1 MRPDKRGSAA
11 STTTLVVFALPVI
24 WLGLIGG
31 SCAAP
36 GRTLIDWINA
46 FGTAIEQPWHFSFN
60 QYSLKAVLIALAAY
74 ALCIMLYR
82 DSQRKRRPG
91 EEYGSA
97 EWGNAKQIDSKY
109 RYHDKFTVEVKQMLH
124 RIASFFALCA
134 EFITGKLTEE
144 ERQRRKE
151 QKALAVHVDQNI
163 PLTMHTRIGLDVF
176 RHQRNLNMMVI
187 GGSGTGKSRSVSKPE
202 ILQANCSYII
212 CDPKGELLRDCAEFL
227 LHEGY
232 DIKVFNLKE
241 GERRCGNM
249 YNPFRY
255 LRSEVDCVQL
265 VTLLFRATTP
275 KGSHSSDPFWERAE
289 ETLVTA
295 LVLFIYLECDPE
307 DQNFATV
314 MFLLRNAQASE
325 EDEGKQNPVDTLFAE
340 IAQDHPEHIANQYWE
355 AYKLAAGKTA
365 KSILIMASSR
375 LKHFML
381 DEIADMTMEDE
392 MDLASLGEKKRAIF
406 VCTPVNDT
414 SFNYLVSMMYMQ
426 AFQQLYDRA
435 EREYGGRLPR
445 HVRFI
450 MDEFYNTPPP
460 DRFDNVLSTCRS
472 YNLSCAV
479 ILQDIGQI
487 KTMFEKEWES
497 LIAQCDQ
504 FLYLGGNDTA
514 THKYV
519 SERLGKETIFSKTTS
534 QTRGTHGSSSQN
546 DQKVG
551 TELMTPDAISRMENQ
566 YSILFMRG
574 ERPVFDEKYVLQKHP
589 NVQWLAGDGKAKA
602 YSPPEH
608 IPFHKYHVEIPADEI
623 DEKYKPE
630 EIGGVLF
637 EYFVIPPQS
646 PQKGERI
653 MKNKLTQK
661 AAALLCSKKALN
673 RARTAHRL
681 LSMTAIIACL
691 AVVPAFADNE
701 ALNAVNKLSDTIFAL
716 IKAVGL
722 ICAGWGVLQLGMSVQ
737 SHDASQRT
745 QGVLCIL
752 GGLLI
757 YFVKAILTSIGAA

>member
-60 QYSLKAVLIALAAY
+60 QYSLKAILIALAAY

-340 IAQDHPEHIANQYWE
+340 IAQEHPEHIANQYWE

-479 ILQDIGQI
+479 ILQDIGQL
-487 KTMFEKEWES
+487 KTMFEKEW
-497 LIAQCDQ
+497 
-504 FLYLGGNDTA
+504 
-514 THKYV
+514 
-519 SERLGKETIFSKTTS
+519 ERLGKETIFSKTTS

-646 PQKGERI
+646 PQKGE
-653 MKNKLTQK
+653 
-661 AAALLCSKKALN
+661 
-673 RARTAHRL
+673 
-681 LSMTAIIACL
+681 
-691 AVVPAFADNE
+691 
-701 ALNAVNKLSDTIFAL
+701 
-716 IKAVGL
+716 
-722 ICAGWGVLQLGMSVQ
+722 
-737 SHDASQRT
+737 
-745 QGVLCIL
+745 
-752 GGLLI
+752 
-757 YFVKAILTSIGAA
+757 

>member
-124 RIASFFALCA
+124 RIASFVALCA

-151 QKALAVHVDQNI
+151 RKALAVHVDQNI

-340 IAQDHPEHIANQYWE
+340 IAQEHPEHIANQYWE

-479 ILQDIGQI
+479 ILQDIGQL

-497 LIAQCDQ
+497 LMAQCDE

-519 SERLGKETIFSKTTS
+519 SERLGKETIFSKRPRRPEVRMVRPARM
-534 QTRGTHGSSSQN
+534 TR
-546 DQKVG
+546 
-551 TELMTPDAISRMENQ
+551 
-566 YSILFMRG
+566 
-574 ERPVFDEKYVLQKHP
+574 
-589 NVQWLAGDGKAKA
+589 
-602 YSPPEH
+602 
-608 IPFHKYHVEIPADEI
+608 
-623 DEKYKPE
+623 
-630 EIGGVLF
+630 
-637 EYFVIPPQS
+637 
-646 PQKGERI
+646 
-653 MKNKLTQK
+653 
-661 AAALLCSKKALN
+661 
-673 RARTAHRL
+673 RL
-681 LSMTAIIACL
+681 
-691 AVVPAFADNE
+691 
-701 ALNAVNKLSDTIFAL
+701 
-716 IKAVGL
+716 
-722 ICAGWGVLQLGMSVQ
+722 VQ
-737 SHDASQRT
+737 S
-745 QGVLCIL
+745 L
-752 GGLLI
+752 
-757 YFVKAILTSIGAA
+757 

>member
-1 MRPDKRGSAA
+1 MKRPDKRGLAA
-11 STTTLVVFALPVI
+11 NTTTLVVFALPVI

-36 GRTLIDWINA
+36 GRKLFDWIDA
-46 FGTAIEQPWHFSFN
+46 FSTAIETPWRLSFN
-60 QYSLKAVLIALAAY
+60 QYSIKAALIALAAY
-74 ALCIMLYR
+74 VLFIVLYQ

-91 EEYGSA
+91 EEYGTA
-97 EWGNAKQIDSKY
+97 EWGTAEQIDSKY
-109 RYHDKFTVEVKQMLH
+109 RYHDTLVDRLKDMFR
-124 RIASFFALCA
+124 RIKSFYVLCA
-134 EFITGKLTEE
+134 EFFTGKLTKE

-151 QKALAVHVDQNI
+151 QEELAVHIDQNI

-202 ILQANCSYII
+202 IAQANCSYII

-241 GERRCGNM
+241 GHRRCGNM
-249 YNPFRY
+249 YNPFHY
-255 LRSEVDCVQL
+255 LRSEADCVQL

-275 KGSHSSDPFWERAE
+275 KGTHSSDPFWERAE
-289 ETLVTA
+289 ETLITA
-295 LVLFIYLECDPE
+295 LVLYLYLEGEPE
-307 DQNFATV
+307 DKNFATI

-325 EDEGKQNPVDTLFAE
+325 EDESARNPVDELFMEVEAE
-340 IAQDHPEHIANQYWE
+340 KGAGHIAVQYWQ

-381 DEIADMTMEDE
+381 SEIADMTMEDE
-392 MDLASLGEKKRAIF
+392 MDLASLGERKRAIF
-406 VCTPVNDT
+406 ICTPVNDT

-435 EREYGGRLPR
+435 EQKYGGRLPH

-514 THKYV
+514 TYKYV

-534 QTRGTHGSSSQN
+534 LSRGTHGSSSQN

-551 TELMTPDAISRMENQ
+551 TDLMTPDAIGKMDNQ
-566 YSILFMRG
+566 YSILFVRG
-574 ERPVFDEKYVLQKHP
+574 ERPIFDEKYVLQRHP
-589 NVQWLAGDGKAKA
+589 NVKWLAGDGNAKK
-602 YSPPEH
+602 YDPPVH
-608 IPFHKYHVEIPADEI
+608 IPFHNVDPIDEN
-623 DEKYKPE
+623 DEKYKPV
-630 EIGGVLF
+630 EIGGLRF
-637 EYFVIPPQS
+637 DYLDWSQPQD
-646 PQKGERI
+646 KGE
-653 MKNKLTQK
+653 
-661 AAALLCSKKALN
+661 
-673 RARTAHRL
+673 
-681 LSMTAIIACL
+681 
-691 AVVPAFADNE
+691 
-701 ALNAVNKLSDTIFAL
+701 
-716 IKAVGL
+716 
-722 ICAGWGVLQLGMSVQ
+722 
-737 SHDASQRT
+737 
-745 QGVLCIL
+745 
-752 GGLLI
+752 
-757 YFVKAILTSIGAA
+757 

>member
-124 RIASFFALCA
+124 RIASFVALCA

-151 QKALAVHVDQNI
+151 RKALAVHVDQNI

-340 IAQDHPEHIANQYWE
+340 IAQEHPEHIANQYWE

-479 ILQDIGQI
+479 ILQDIGQL

-497 LIAQCDQ
+497 LMAQCDE

-646 PQKGERI
+646 PPKRRINYEKQVYSESCCTAVQQKS
-653 MKNKLTQK
+653 TQSRPHC
-661 AAALLCSKKALN
+661 AP
-673 RARTAHRL
+673 TAVHDGNHRL
-681 LSMTAIIACL
+681 PCCCT
-691 AVVPAFADNE
+691 
-701 ALNAVNKLSDTIFAL
+701 
-716 IKAVGL
+716 G
-722 ICAGWGVLQLGMSVQ
+722 IC
-737 SHDASQRT
+737 R
-745 QGVLCIL
+745 
-752 GGLLI
+752 
-757 YFVKAILTSIGAA
+757 

>member
-1 MRPDKRGSAA
+1 MKRPDKRGLAA
-11 STTTLVVFALPVI
+11 NTTTLVVFALPVI

-36 GRTLIDWINA
+36 GRKLFDWIDA
-46 FGTAIEQPWHFSFN
+46 FSTAIETPWRLSFN
-60 QYSLKAVLIALAAY
+60 QYSIKAALIALAAY
-74 ALCIMLYR
+74 VLFIVLYQ

-91 EEYGSA
+91 EEYGTA
-97 EWGNAKQIDSKY
+97 EWGTAEQIDSKY
-109 RYHDKFTVEVKQMLH
+109 RYHDTLVDRLKDMFR
-124 RIASFFALCA
+124 RIKSFYVLCA
-134 EFITGKLTEE
+134 EFFTGKLTKE

-151 QKALAVHVDQNI
+151 QEELAVHIDQNI

-202 ILQANCSYII
+202 IAQANCSYII

-241 GERRCGNM
+241 GHRRCGNM
-249 YNPFRY
+249 YNPFHY
-255 LRSEVDCVQL
+255 LRSEADCVQL

-275 KGSHSSDPFWERAE
+275 KGTHSSDPFWERAE
-289 ETLVTA
+289 ETLITA
-295 LVLFIYLECDPE
+295 LVLYLYLEGEPE
-307 DQNFATV
+307 DKNFATI

-325 EDEGKQNPVDTLFAE
+325 EDESARNPVDELFMEVEAE
-340 IAQDHPEHIANQYWE
+340 KGAGHIAVQYWQ

-381 DEIADMTMEDE
+381 SEIADMTMEDE
-392 MDLASLGEKKRAIF
+392 MDLASLGERKRAIF
-406 VCTPVNDT
+406 ICTPVNDT

-435 EREYGGRLPR
+435 EQKYGGRLPH

-487 KTMFEKEWES
+487 KTMFES

-514 THKYV
+514 TYKYV

-534 QTRGTHGSSSQN
+534 LSRGTHGSSSQN

-551 TELMTPDAISRMENQ
+551 TDLMTPDAIGKMDNQ
-566 YSILFMRG
+566 YSILFVRG
-574 ERPVFDEKYVLQKHP
+574 ERPIFDEKYVLQRHP
-589 NVQWLAGDGKAKA
+589 NVKWLAGDGNAKK
-602 YSPPEH
+602 YDPPVH
-608 IPFHKYHVEIPADEI
+608 IPFHNVDPIDEN
-623 DEKYKPE
+623 DEKYKPV
-630 EIGGVLF
+630 EIGGLRF
-637 EYFVIPPQS
+637 DYLDWSQPQD
-646 PQKGERI
+646 KGE
-653 MKNKLTQK
+653 
-661 AAALLCSKKALN
+661 
-673 RARTAHRL
+673 
-681 LSMTAIIACL
+681 
-691 AVVPAFADNE
+691 
-701 ALNAVNKLSDTIFAL
+701 
-716 IKAVGL
+716 
-722 ICAGWGVLQLGMSVQ
+722 
-737 SHDASQRT
+737 
-745 QGVLCIL
+745 
-752 GGLLI
+752 
-757 YFVKAILTSIGAA
+757 

>member
-1 MRPDKRGSAA
+1 MKRPDKRGLAA
-11 STTTLVVFALPVI
+11 NTTTLVVFALPVI

-36 GRTLIDWINA
+36 GRKLFDWINA
-46 FGTAIEQPWHFSFN
+46 FSIAIETPWRLSFN
-60 QYSLKAVLIALAAY
+60 QYSIKAALIALAAY
-74 ALCIMLYR
+74 VLFIVLYQ

-91 EEYGSA
+91 EEYGTA
-97 EWGNAKQIDSKY
+97 EWGTAEQIDSKY
-109 RYHDKFTVEVKQMLH
+109 RYHDTLVDRLKDMFR
-124 RIASFFALCA
+124 RIKSFYVLCA
-134 EFITGKLTEE
+134 EFFTGKLTKE

-151 QKALAVHVDQNI
+151 QEELAVHIDQNI

-202 ILQANCSYII
+202 IAQANCSYII

-241 GERRCGNM
+241 GHRRCGNM
-249 YNPFRY
+249 YNPFHY
-255 LRSEVDCVQL
+255 LRSEADCVQL

-275 KGSHSSDPFWERAE
+275 KGTHSSDPFWERAE
-289 ETLVTA
+289 ETLITA
-295 LVLFIYLECDPE
+295 LVLYLYLEGEPE
-307 DQNFATV
+307 DKNFATI

-325 EDEGKQNPVDTLFAE
+325 EDESARNPVDELFMEVEAE
-340 IAQDHPEHIANQYWE
+340 KGAGHIAVQYWQ

-381 DEIADMTMEDE
+381 SEIADMTMEDE
-392 MDLASLGEKKRAIF
+392 MDLASLGERKRAIF
-406 VCTPVNDT
+406 ICTPVNDT

-435 EREYGGRLPR
+435 EQKYGGRLPH

-514 THKYV
+514 TYKYV

-534 QTRGTHGSSSQN
+534 LSRGTHGSSSQN

-551 TELMTPDAISRMENQ
+551 TDLMTPDAIGKMDNQ
-566 YSILFMRG
+566 YSILFVRG
-574 ERPVFDEKYVLQKHP
+574 ERPIFDEKYVLQKHP

-646 PQKGERI
+646 PQKGE
-653 MKNKLTQK
+653 
-661 AAALLCSKKALN
+661 
-673 RARTAHRL
+673 
-681 LSMTAIIACL
+681 
-691 AVVPAFADNE
+691 
-701 ALNAVNKLSDTIFAL
+701 
-716 IKAVGL
+716 
-722 ICAGWGVLQLGMSVQ
+722 
-737 SHDASQRT
+737 
-745 QGVLCIL
+745 
-752 GGLLI
+752 
-757 YFVKAILTSIGAA
+757 

>member
-60 QYSLKAVLIALAAY
+60 QYSLKAILIALAAY

-134 EFITGKLTEE
+134 EFITGKLTAE

-151 QKALAVHVDQNI
+151 RKALAVHVDQNI

-551 TELMTPDAISRMENQ
+551 TDMPYLLMKS
-566 YSILFMRG
+566 S
-574 ERPVFDEKYVLQKHP
+574 V
-589 NVQWLAGDGKAKA
+589 
-602 YSPPEH
+602 
-608 IPFHKYHVEIPADEI
+608 
-623 DEKYKPE
+623 
-630 EIGGVLF
+630 
-637 EYFVIPPQS
+637 
-646 PQKGERI
+646 
-653 MKNKLTQK
+653 
-661 AAALLCSKKALN
+661 ALN
-673 RARTAHRL
+673 FT
-681 LSMTAIIACL
+681 
-691 AVVPAFADNE
+691 
-701 ALNAVNKLSDTIFAL
+701 
-716 IKAVGL
+716 
-722 ICAGWGVLQLGMSVQ
+722 
-737 SHDASQRT
+737 
-745 QGVLCIL
+745 
-752 GGLLI
+752 
-757 YFVKAILTSIGAA
+757 

>member
-1 MRPDKRGSAA
+1 MKRPDKRGLAA
-11 STTTLVVFALPVI
+11 NTTTLVVFALPVI

-36 GRTLIDWINA
+36 GRKLFDWINA
-46 FGTAIEQPWHFSFN
+46 FSIAIETPWRLSFN
-60 QYSLKAVLIALAAY
+60 QYSIKAALIALAAY
-74 ALCIMLYR
+74 VLFIVLYQ

-91 EEYGSA
+91 EEYGTA
-97 EWGNAKQIDSKY
+97 EWGTAEQIDSKY
-109 RYHDKFTVEVKQMLH
+109 RYHDTLVDRLKDMFR
-124 RIASFFALCA
+124 RIKSFYVLCA
-134 EFITGKLTEE
+134 EFFTGKLTKE

-151 QKALAVHVDQNI
+151 QEELAVHIDQNI

-202 ILQANCSYII
+202 IAQANCSYII

-241 GERRCGNM
+241 GHRRCGNM
-249 YNPFRY
+249 YNPFHY
-255 LRSEVDCVQL
+255 LRSEADCVQL

-275 KGSHSSDPFWERAE
+275 KGTHSSDPFWERAE
-289 ETLVTA
+289 ETLITA
-295 LVLFIYLECDPE
+295 LVLYLYLEGEPE
-307 DQNFATV
+307 DKNFATI

-325 EDEGKQNPVDTLFAE
+325 EDESARNPVDELFMEVEAE
-340 IAQDHPEHIANQYWE
+340 KGAGHIAVQYWQ

-381 DEIADMTMEDE
+381 SEIADMTMEDE
-392 MDLASLGEKKRAIF
+392 MDLASLGERKRAIF
-406 VCTPVNDT
+406 ICTPVNDT

-435 EREYGGRLPR
+435 EQKYGGRLPH

-514 THKYV
+514 TYKYV

-534 QTRGTHGSSSQN
+534 LSRGTHGSSSQN

-551 TELMTPDAISRMENQ
+551 TDLMTPDAIGKMDNQ
-566 YSILFMRG
+566 YSILFVRG
-574 ERPVFDEKYVLQKHP
+574 ERPIFDEKYVLQKHP

-646 PQKGERI
+646 PKKGE
-653 MKNKLTQK
+653 
-661 AAALLCSKKALN
+661 
-673 RARTAHRL
+673 
-681 LSMTAIIACL
+681 
-691 AVVPAFADNE
+691 
-701 ALNAVNKLSDTIFAL
+701 
-716 IKAVGL
+716 
-722 ICAGWGVLQLGMSVQ
+722 
-737 SHDASQRT
+737 
-745 QGVLCIL
+745 
-752 GGLLI
+752 
-757 YFVKAILTSIGAA
+757 

>member
-1 MRPDKRGSAA
+1 MKRPDKRGLAA
-11 STTTLVVFALPVI
+11 NTTTLVVFALPVI

-36 GRTLIDWINA
+36 GRKLFDWINA

-60 QYSLKAVLIALAAY
+60 QYSIKAALIALAAY
-74 ALCIMLYR
+74 VLFIVLYQ

-91 EEYGSA
+91 EEYGTA
-97 EWGNAKQIDSKY
+97 EWGTAEQIDSKY
-109 RYHDKFTVEVKQMLH
+109 RYHDTFVD
-124 RIASFFALCA
+124 RIKKMFRSIRSFFALCA
-134 EFITGKLTEE
+134 EFFTGKLTKE

-151 QKALAVHVDQNI
+151 QEELAVHIDQNI

-202 ILQANCSYII
+202 IAQANCSYII

-241 GERRCGNM
+241 GHRRCGNM
-249 YNPFRY
+249 YNPFHY
-255 LRSEVDCVQL
+255 LRSEADCVQL

-275 KGSHSSDPFWERAE
+275 KGTHSSDPFWERAE
-289 ETLVTA
+289 ETLITA
-295 LVLFIYLECDPE
+295 LVLYLYLEGEPE
-307 DQNFATV
+307 DKNFATI

-325 EDEGKQNPVDTLFAE
+325 EDESARNPVDELFMEVEAE
-340 IAQDHPEHIANQYWE
+340 KGAGHIAVQYWQ

-381 DEIADMTMEDE
+381 SEIADMTMEDE
-392 MDLASLGEKKRAIF
+392 MDLASLGERKRAIF
-406 VCTPVNDT
+406 ICTPVNDT

-435 EREYGGRLPR
+435 EQKYGGRLPH

-514 THKYV
+514 TYKYV

-534 QTRGTHGSSSQN
+534 LSRGTHGSSSQN

-551 TELMTPDAISRMENQ
+551 TDLMTPDAIGKMDNQ
-566 YSILFMRG
+566 YSILFVRG
-574 ERPVFDEKYVLQKHP
+574 ERPIFDEKYVLQKHP
-589 NVQWLAGDGKAKA
+589 NVKWLAGDGNAKK
-602 YSPPEH
+602 YDPPVH
-608 IPFHKYHVEIPADEI
+608 IPFHNVDPIDEN
-623 DEKYKPE
+623 DEKYKPV
-630 EIGGVLF
+630 EIGGLRF
-637 EYFVIPPQS
+637 DYLDWSQPQD
-646 PQKGERI
+646 KGE
-653 MKNKLTQK
+653 
-661 AAALLCSKKALN
+661 
-673 RARTAHRL
+673 
-681 LSMTAIIACL
+681 
-691 AVVPAFADNE
+691 
-701 ALNAVNKLSDTIFAL
+701 
-716 IKAVGL
+716 
-722 ICAGWGVLQLGMSVQ
+722 
-737 SHDASQRT
+737 
-745 QGVLCIL
+745 
-752 GGLLI
+752 
-757 YFVKAILTSIGAA
+757 

>member
-1 MRPDKRGSAA
+1 MKRPDKRGLAA
-11 STTTLVVFALPVI
+11 NTTTLVVFALPVI

-36 GRTLIDWINA
+36 GRKLFDWINA

-60 QYSLKAVLIALAAY
+60 QYSIKAALIALAAY
-74 ALCIMLYR
+74 VLFIVLYQ

-91 EEYGSA
+91 EEYGTA
-97 EWGNAKQIDSKY
+97 EWGTAEQIDSKY
-109 RYHDKFTVEVKQMLH
+109 RYHDTFVD
-124 RIASFFALCA
+124 RIKKMFRSIRSFFALCA
-134 EFITGKLTEE
+134 EFFTGKLTKE

-151 QKALAVHVDQNI
+151 QEELAVHIDQNI

-202 ILQANCSYII
+202 IAQANCSYII

-241 GERRCGNM
+241 GHRRCGNM
-249 YNPFRY
+249 YNPFHY
-255 LRSEVDCVQL
+255 LRSEADCVQL

-275 KGSHSSDPFWERAE
+275 KGTHSSDPFWERAE
-289 ETLVTA
+289 ETLITA
-295 LVLFIYLECDPE
+295 LVLYLYLEGEPE
-307 DQNFATV
+307 DKNFATI

-325 EDEGKQNPVDTLFAE
+325 EDESARNPVDELFMEVEAE
-340 IAQDHPEHIANQYWE
+340 KGAGHIAVQYWQ

-381 DEIADMTMEDE
+381 SEIADMTMEDE
-392 MDLASLGEKKRAIF
+392 MDLASLGERKRAIF
-406 VCTPVNDT
+406 ICTPVNDT

-435 EREYGGRLPR
+435 EQKYSGRLPH

-514 THKYV
+514 TYKYV

-534 QTRGTHGSSSQN
+534 LSKGTHGSSSQN

-551 TELMTPDAISRMENQ
+551 TDLMTPDAIGKMDNQ
-566 YSILFMRG
+566 YSILFVRG
-574 ERPVFDEKYVLQKHP
+574 ERPIFDEKYVLQKHP
-589 NVQWLAGDGKAKA
+589 NVKWLAGDGNAKK
-602 YSPPEH
+602 YDPPVH
-608 IPFHKYHVEIPADEI
+608 IPFHNVDPIDEN
-623 DEKYKPE
+623 DEKYKPV
-630 EIGGVLF
+630 EIGALRF
-637 EYFVIPPQS
+637 DYLDWSQPQD
-646 PQKGERI
+646 KGE
-653 MKNKLTQK
+653 
-661 AAALLCSKKALN
+661 
-673 RARTAHRL
+673 
-681 LSMTAIIACL
+681 
-691 AVVPAFADNE
+691 
-701 ALNAVNKLSDTIFAL
+701 
-716 IKAVGL
+716 
-722 ICAGWGVLQLGMSVQ
+722 
-737 SHDASQRT
+737 
-745 QGVLCIL
+745 
-752 GGLLI
+752 
-757 YFVKAILTSIGAA
+757 